1 MRNITLLT
9 GTMLFLPMTTMAQSI
24 NCTPSPDCASL
35 GYTESSCPNG
45 AGVKCPWGN
54 TWFCTEE
61 KCDTSYQ
68 YTCSGTGYTG
78 GSGEVC
84 NGKYK
89 SCTCADGYEW
99 KDGTCQE
106 IFKPEW
112 GKCNGSAQNCN
123 IGDILY
129 SDGTCSSQNISGK
142 TPIAVVVY
150 KSADGNCA
158 QAMALNSVDTA
169 PGGGYSVSS
178 MPWGGYGTDIP
189 GLKNITSD
197 SSASTDFKS
206 CKNTAIITAAGDK
219 ITYPAAW
226 AAKIY
231 NTTGTEPGDWCLPA
245 AGIMTSIKNNMSA
258 INNGLNLA
266 GGAQIG
272 TSSYFWSSSED
283 YSYYA
288 WYSDFSRAYGLGNNG
303 SGHHKNYSS
312 EVRPVL
318 EF

>member
-9 GTMLFLPMTTMAQSI
+9 GTILFLPMTTMAQSI

-35 GYTESSCPNG
+35 GYTETSCPDG

-68 YTCSGTGYTG
+68 YTCSGTGYAG
-78 GSGEVC
+78 GSGEAC
-84 NGKYK
+84 GGKYK

-99 KDGTCQE
+99 KNGACQKE
-106 IFKPEW
+106 ILKPEW
-112 GKCNGSAQNCN
+112 GKCNGSAKNCN

-158 QAMALNSVDTA
+158 QAMALKSI
-169 PGGGYSVSS
+169 GYYS
-178 MPWGGYGTDIP
+178 WGEYGTDI
-189 GLKNITSD
+189 LTLNNF
-197 SSASTDFKS
+197 SSVSVAATDFQS
-206 CKNTAIITAAGDK
+206 CNNTTIINKYGK
-219 ITYPAAW
+219 YPAAEE
-226 AAKIY
+226 ANEY
-231 NTTGTEPGDWCLPA
+231 ETEGTDAGNWCLPA
-245 AGIMTSIKNNMSA
+245 AGIIANIKKNMSV
-258 INNGLNLA
+258 INAGIVRA
-266 GGAQIG
+266 GGTPLRADFYI
-272 TSSYFWSSSED
+272 WSSSECN
-283 YSYYA
+283 SEFA
-288 WYSDFSRAYGLGNNG
+288 WHADFNNDYGLGNSFNRSDKVG
-303 SGHHKNYSS
+303 LPVY
-312 EVRPVL
+312 PVL